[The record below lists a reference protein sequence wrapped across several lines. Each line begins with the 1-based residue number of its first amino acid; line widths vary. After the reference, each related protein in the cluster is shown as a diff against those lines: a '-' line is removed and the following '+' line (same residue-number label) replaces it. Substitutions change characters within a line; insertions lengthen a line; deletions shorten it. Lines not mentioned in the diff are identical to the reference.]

1 MNLKKVIMKN
11 IKKQIVLLLLS
22 VSILPLNA
30 QNKKTKTMEQV
41 KTTTSK
47 ILDIKPSAT
56 SSETD
61 FDFLQGKWK
70 VQNRMLKTRLA
81 NSDEWLEFES
91 QLHMKK
97 TLNGFGNIE
106 NFYSTNNGEPFEG
119 MAIRLFNKETKLWKV
134 YWVDSNGLTMDEK
147 PVTGSF
153 ENSIGKLYT
162 YDVFNEKEI
171 LVLYQWDATNAKH
184 PKWSQAFST
193 DNGKTWEWNW
203 KMELT
208 RIE

>member
-1 MNLKKVIMKN
+1 MKIMKN
-11 IKKQIVLLLLS
+11 LKIIWILTILTVS
-22 VSILPLNA
+22 VISVNA
-30 QNKKTKTMEQV
+30 QNSKRKTIKQV
-41 KTTTSK
+41 KK
-47 ILDIKPSAT
+47 EKALKIKPSTT
-56 SSETD
+56 SSEHD

-70 VQNRMLKTRLA
+70 VHNRMLKSRLT
-81 NSDEWLEFES
+81 NSDEWIEFES
-91 QLHMKK
+91 ELHMKK

-106 NFYSTNNGEPFEG
+106 NFYSDNNGTPFEG

-134 YWVDSNGLTMDEK
+134 YWVDSNGLTMDDV

-153 ENSIGKLYT
+153 ENKVGKLYAN
-162 YDVFNEKEI
+162 DIFNEKEI
-171 LVLYQWDATNAKH
+171 LILYQWDATNPEH
-184 PKWSQAFST
+184 PKWSQALST

>member
-1 MNLKKVIMKN
+1 MKN
-11 IKKQIVLLLLS
+11 LRKQFVLLLLFFS
-22 VSILPLNA
+22 TFPLNA
-30 QNKKTKTMEQV
+30 QTKKQKNMQQTLTNA
-41 KTTTSK
+41 TK
-47 ILDIKPSAT
+47 ILNIKPSLT
-56 SSETD
+56 SSEID

-70 VQNRMLKTRLA
+70 VQNRMLKARLA
-81 NSDEWLEFES
+81 NNNEWIEFES
-91 QLHMKK
+91 ELHMKK
-97 TLNGFGNIE
+97 NLNSYGNIE
-106 NFYSTNNGEPFEG
+106 NFYLVNNGEPFEG

-153 ENSIGKLYT
+153 ENGIGKLYT
-162 YDVFNEKEI
+162 YDIFNKKEI
-171 LVLYQWDATNAKH
+171 LVLYQSDATIPEH

-208 RIE
+208 KIE